1 MVKIFNVYSLRLMNY
16 LEEKGFKLLG
26 TKVCEEDNKKIIFKY
41 EDTEE
46 LRNVVKEYTNS
57 WVNKFNEG
65 K

>member
-57 WVNKFNEG
+57 
-65 K
+65 

>member
-1 MVKIFNVYSLRLMNY
+1 MNY

-26 TKVCEEDNKKIIFKY
+26 TKVCEEDNKKSIFKY

-57 WVNKFNEG
+57 
-65 K
+65 

>member
-26 TKVCEEDNKKIIFKY
+26 TKVCEEDNKKSIFKY